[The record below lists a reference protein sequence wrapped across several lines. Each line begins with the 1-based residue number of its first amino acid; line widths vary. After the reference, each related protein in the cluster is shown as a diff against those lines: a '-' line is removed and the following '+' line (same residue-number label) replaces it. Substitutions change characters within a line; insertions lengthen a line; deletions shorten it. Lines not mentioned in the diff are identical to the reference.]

1 MVYALGRADDLVGV
15 SQECNFPPEVKKK
28 PVVVRG
34 AVDYS
39 GLSASAIDA
48 AVSRLVKEGKSPYTI
63 DQEKLRELAPDII
76 LTQALCR
83 VCAPSQAEAAQAQ
96 AIVPEGTRVL
106 YLSPRTIDDVFE
118 DIRRVGEAID
128 ALEEAKRLIY
138 DIRQRATQVQ
148 CLTYLR
154 KRKPRVMVLEWLDPL
169 YSAGHWIP
177 EMIEVAGGIPV
188 GAAGIGKESERIDWK
203 DVAEAGP
210 DVLILASC
218 GFRLDQV
225 MKDAA
230 VLKNCPPDV
239 PAFKNR
245 QIFAVDAD
253 SYITRP
259 GPRVVDGIELLANIL
274 NPDLEL
280 WQGADTAFRQVS
292 DL

>member
-1 MVYALGRADDLVGV
+1 MVCALGRADDLVGV
-15 SQECNFPPEVKKK
+15 SHECNFPPEVKNK
-28 PVVVRG
+28 PVVVRN
-34 AVDYS
+34 AVDFS
-39 GLSASAIDA
+39 GLSSNAIDA
-48 AVSRLVKEGKSPYTI
+48 AVSRILKEGKSPYI
-63 DQEKLRELAPDII
+63 VDKEKLRELSPDII
-76 LTQALCR
+76 LTQDLCR
-83 VCAPSQAEAAQAQ
+83 VCAPSQAEVVA
-96 AIVPEGTRVL
+96 PEGARVL
-106 YLSPRTIDDVFE
+106 SLNPHTIDDVFE

-188 GAAGIGKESERIDWK
+188 GAAGVGKESARIDWK
-203 DVAEAGP
+203 NVAEAKP

-225 MKDAA
+225 LKDAS
-230 VLKNCPPDV
+230 VLKNCPPSV
-239 PAFKNR
+239 PALKNR

-259 GPRVVDGIELLANIL
+259 GPRIVDGIELLANIL

-280 WQGADTAFRQVS
+280 WQGSDSAFRQVS
-292 DL
+292 GL